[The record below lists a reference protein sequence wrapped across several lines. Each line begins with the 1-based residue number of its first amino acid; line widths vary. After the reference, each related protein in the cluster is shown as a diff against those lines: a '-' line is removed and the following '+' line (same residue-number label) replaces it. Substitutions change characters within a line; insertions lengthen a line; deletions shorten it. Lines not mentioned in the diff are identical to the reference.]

1 MNSSGR
7 IERTLAVF
15 ASPEEAE
22 AATRQRYREM
32 TPNERVSLT
41 VELQRRYYQRRDSGG
56 RLQRVLTVLDR
67 S

>member
-1 MNSSGR
+1 VDASGR

-22 AATRQRYREM
+22 AATRRQYRKM

-41 VELQRRYYQRRDSGG
+41 VELQRRYYQRRDPGG
-56 RLQRVLTVLDR
+56 RLQRILTVLDR